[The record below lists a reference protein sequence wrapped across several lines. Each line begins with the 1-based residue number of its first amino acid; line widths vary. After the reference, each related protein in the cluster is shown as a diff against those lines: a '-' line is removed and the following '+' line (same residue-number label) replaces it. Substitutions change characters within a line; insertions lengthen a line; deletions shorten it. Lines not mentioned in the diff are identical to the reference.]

1 MESFDV
7 ELNNSMDKNDF
18 NPNDKVFDSIWKEY
32 ERVILQSLVTSFG
45 LDFIIRDQH
54 GGDVD
59 TVHNVRKIGDDP
71 EMKYKNTSN
80 EKAYENRGDYDS
92 VAYHKDSRYISINKN
107 VSEKKKSGELTDSY
121 TGKKVTRNANIDLDH
136 AISAKEIHEDRGR
149 VLAGLDGLDLANNED
164 NLKPTDR
171 SINRS
176 MQDKDIDEYL
186 AKWEEKKGERRDRIS
201 TLKGKKYLNNKE
213 RKELEKLEKLEEI
226 DPNKMRA
233 ENKRAREA
241 YNAKIQRAYYT
252 SGRFYR
258 DTIIAAGNVGAK
270 MGMRQAMGFV
280 FVEIY
285 MEAKNELKHIPE
297 NSSFDDMMDA
307 IKRGVKNGVENAKRK
322 YKEIF
327 AKFGEGFVSGTLS
340 SITTT
345 ICNIFFTTAK
355 RFVRNIRQ
363 VYASIVQAGKVLLF
377 NPDNLMFGDRIK
389 TSTVII
395 ATGASV
401 LVGTTVSEVIGVTPL
416 GAMPV
421 VGPVTQTFSAALVSG
436 LLSCTLLVFLDRSK
450 FMNSLI
456 DKLNAIPSE
465 VNNYKEV
472 ADAFERL
479 AAKIENIDI
488 AKFKEDTER
497 YKSVSESI
505 SKAESEDEM
514 NNILLSAYK
523 SLDIK
528 IPWEGDFDTFMSN
541 KNNRLVFG

>member
-1 MESFDV
+1 MESFVV

>member
-1 MESFDV
+1 MESFVV

-18 NPNDKVFDSIWKEY
+18 NPKHKVFDSIWKEY